1 MLLCDLIGRSML
13 LELAQGFGLVTP
25 DPFSLCEL
33 GGVWHETR
41 NKYCLMVMG
50 CLPTTN
56 NYATKDWVTPYVTM
70 IRFNR
75 NFSKNINFGQ
85 LSASRCICIPWSL
98 GSASEAGQDCF
109 KECLHI
115 TRLKLPWYFLQS
127 VYPTLPFLYL
137 WSEMCWFRAACS
149 FEILSQNNKAQ
160 IQMHWLRWEP
170 QAP

>member
-1 MLLCDLIGRSML
+1 
-13 LELAQGFGLVTP
+13 
-25 DPFSLCEL
+25 
-33 GGVWHETR
+33 
-41 NKYCLMVMG
+41 MG

-98 GSASEAGQDCF
+98 GSAGEAGQDCF

-149 FEILSQNNKAQ
+149 FEILSQNNEAQ
-160 IQMHWLRWEP
+160 IQMHWLKWEP
-170 QAP
+170 QARSITVSEPHNGKSSVRELHNCIVNLSEPQTLSATVREPHCG